1 MMETKGRRAPRAAR
15 PIEAPAEPVNPVEV
29 PALAEQSAE
38 APTEPLEP
46 TEILGEAAKPTET
59 AIDFAAPAVTPASQP
74 GVAALT
80 KVAKSTSPD
89 DFAHFARDTFAALAQ
104 AQAALAQGLEAL
116 SVEMAG
122 LALSGIETAA
132 RTATKMLGIKTLSD
146 AIEVNAGFTCSS
158 LDALVGGSVK
168 LSELGAKLA
177 AETSQ
182 PILAQFGKDW
192 IKASRLGS

>member
-1 MMETKGRRAPRAAR
+1 VIAKE
-15 PIEAPAEPVNPVEV
+15 PAE
-29 PALAEQSAE
+29 AS
-38 APTEPLEP
+38 TEPLSAPEV
-46 TEILGEAAKPTET
+46 LVGAAKPEET
-59 AIDFAAPAVTPASQP
+59 AVDFVPLAVTSASQP

-80 KVAKSTSPD
+80 EVTKSMS
-89 DFAHFARDTFAALAQ
+89 AHFSRDAFAALAQ
-104 AQAALAQGLEAL
+104 SQAALVRGLEAL

-122 LALSGIETAA
+122 LALSGIATAA

-182 PILAQFGKDW
+182 PILTQFGKDW

>member
-29 PALAEQSAE
+29 PALAEQPAE

-46 TEILGEAAKPTET
+46 EIVDEATKPTKT
-59 AIDFAAPAVTPASQP
+59 AIDFAAPADTSASQP

-89 DFAHFARDTFAALAQ
+89 DLPHFGRDTFAALAQ
-104 AQAALAQGLEAL
+104 SQAALAQGLEAL

-158 LDALVGGSVK
+158 LDALVGGSAK

-182 PILAQFGKDW
+182 PILTQFGKDW

>member
-29 PALAEQSAE
+29 SALAEQPAE
-38 APTEPLEP
+38 APTEPREP
-46 TEILGEAAKPTET
+46 EILDEATKPTET

-74 GVAALT
+74 GVAAHT

-89 DFAHFARDTFAALAQ
+89 DLPHFGRDTFAALAQ
-104 AQAALAQGLEAL
+104 SQAALAQGLEAL

-158 LDALVGGSVK
+158 LDALVGGSAK

>member
-1 MMETKGRRAPRAAR
+1 MMETKGRRAPRAAG
-15 PIEAPAEPVNPVEV
+15 PIEAPAEPVKPVEV
-29 PALAEQSAE
+29 PMIAKEPAE
-38 APTEPLEP
+38 ASTEPLSAP
-46 TEILGEAAKPTET
+46 EILVGAAKPEET
-59 AIDFAAPAVTPASQP
+59 AVDFVPPAVTSASQP

-89 DFAHFARDTFAALAQ
+89 DLAHFGRDTFAALAQ

-122 LALSGIETAA
+122 LALSGIDTAA

>member
-1 MMETKGRRAPRAAR
+1 MMETKGRRAPRAVG
-15 PIEAPAEPVNPVEV
+15 PIETPAEPVKPVEAPV
-29 PALAEQSAE
+29 IAKEPAE
-38 APTEPLEP
+38 APTEPP
-46 TEILGEAAKPTET
+46 KAAEILLGAAKPAET
-59 AIDFAAPAVTPASQP
+59 AVDFADLAVTPASQP

-80 KVAKSTSPD
+80 KVAKGTSPD
-89 DFAHFARDTFAALAQ
+89 DLAHFSRDAFAALAQ
-104 AQAALAQGLEAL
+104 SQAALARGLEAL

-122 LALSGIETAA
+122 LALSGIDTAA

-158 LDALVGGSVK
+158 LDALVGGSAK
-168 LSELGAKLA
+168 LSELGVKLA

-182 PILAQFGKDW
+182 PILTQFGKDW

>member
-1 MMETKGRRAPRAAR
+1 MMETKGRRAPRAAG
-15 PIEAPAEPVNPVEV
+15 PIEAPAEVVKPVEV
-29 PALAEQSAE
+29 PVIAKEPPE
-38 APTEPLEP
+38 ASPEPLSAP
-46 TEILGEAAKPTET
+46 EILVGAAKPEET
-59 AIDFAAPAVTPASQP
+59 AVDFVPLAVTSASQP

-80 KVAKSTSPD
+80 EVTKSMSAD
-89 DFAHFARDTFAALAQ
+89 NLAHFSRDAFAALAQ
-104 AQAALAQGLEAL
+104 SQAALARGLEAL

-122 LALSGIETAA
+122 LALSGIDTAA

-158 LDALVGGSVK
+158 LDALVGGSTK
-168 LSELGAKLA
+168 LSELGVKLA

-182 PILAQFGKDW
+182 PILTQFGKDW

>member
-15 PIEAPAEPVNPVEV
+15 PIEAPAEPVNPIEV

-46 TEILGEAAKPTET
+46 TDILDEAAKPTET
-59 AIDFAAPAVTPASQP
+59 AIDFVAPAVTPAPQP

-89 DFAHFARDTFAALAQ
+89 LAHFGRDTFAALAQ
-104 AQAALAQGLEAL
+104 SQAALAQGLEAL

-122 LALSGIETAA
+122 LALSGIDTAA

-168 LSELGAKLA
+168 LSELGARLA

-182 PILAQFGKDW
+182 PILTQFGKDW